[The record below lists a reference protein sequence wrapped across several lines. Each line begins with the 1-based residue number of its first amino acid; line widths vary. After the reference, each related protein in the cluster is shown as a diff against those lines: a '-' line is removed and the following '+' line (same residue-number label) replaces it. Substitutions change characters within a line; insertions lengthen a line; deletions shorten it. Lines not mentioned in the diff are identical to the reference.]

1 MSDEGRGGTSL
12 EDTAISLLRKARFT
26 SEHMGQAGIRIAA
39 LADWLE
45 VQVPLI
51 GDRCRRV
58 ARTVLNEASGRGS
71 SEEGD

>member
-12 EDTAISLLRKARFT
+12 EDTAISVLRKARFT
-26 SEHMGQAGIRIAA
+26 CEHMGQAGIRFAA

-45 VQVPLI
+45 VQVPAI

-58 ARTVLNEASGRGS
+58 VRTVLKEASGQG
-71 SEEGD
+71 EGD